1 MRAKKLL
8 TSRQIFRYA
17 VPARTVTKSTGL
29 TSMLH
34 KTLCYYRQSAMH
46 PGQSLG
52 FIIHIRVR
60 VGSDPI
66 GSGLRTIPSATASQD
81 SQSHQDSDLDL
92 NFNPDTDP
100 DSGPDSDAGSD
111 SDLDPN
117 VVLLPFGSESG
128 SILQIRVQVG
138 CIHLSHTKPINRQG
152 TSRESVKL
160 QLQEN
165 GQA

>member
-1 MRAKKLL
+1 
-8 TSRQIFRYA
+8 
-17 VPARTVTKSTGL
+17 
-29 TSMLH
+29 MLH
-34 KTLCYYRQSAMH
+34 KTLCYYRQSVMH

-66 GSGLRTIPSATASQD
+66 GSGLRTIPTPD

-92 NFNPDTDP
+92 NFNPDTEP
-100 DSGPDSDAGSD
+100 DSDPDSDAGSD

-117 VVLLPFGSESG
+117 VVLLSFESESG

-138 CIHLSHTKPINRQG
+138 CIHLPHTKPINRQG